1 MELSFRTRI
10 LLELVLA
17 GLTMLTI
24 FYPYLGIV
32 AVLIVIVLLA
42 NEIGMRKS
50 ERGDFKKKIIQ
61 EALAIV
67 DHIIWSTSA
76 SHISCANWTTKAEG
90 FKVDLLGDRD
100 YGLWKQ
106 FYDSVGRRNEYLESR
121 GTFGLW
127 ENFAKLNRT
136 IFDNFFEVYDEI
148 SWVKESVPKE
158 RITDF
163 LSRAKKSACL

>member
-1 MELSFRTRI
+1 
-10 LLELVLA
+10 
-17 GLTMLTI
+17 MLTI